1 MTTRAL
7 STTCRRRPWPPVVEP
22 RRARGRPSE
31 EAASARSDLR
41 RGQII
46 AAARRLV
53 ADGGLGALTIGAL
66 ERELGFTRG
75 VITYHFDNKDEIVLG
90 LLDDAI
96 AEIDRAT
103 GLSVQAEV
111 HAPDKLGAAVRGMV
125 RGFLAI
131 EEAGRVLLSFWS
143 RLKDDPRAA
152 DKNAALYARWRA
164 ASTDL
169 VRRGQAAGEL
179 GPCDAD
185 AVGALLVGIVIGA
198 VTQAWFE
205 PGAVDPEAIVD
216 EASAALVARLRLEA
230 PLPPSAARALQAAR

>member
-1 MTTRAL
+1 MVEA
-7 STTCRRRPWPPVVEP
+7 RR
-22 RRARGRPSE
+22 
-31 EAASARSDLR
+31 DLR

-53 ADGGLGALTIGAL
+53 ADGGHAALTINAL

-75 VITYHFDNKDEIVLG
+75 VITYHFANKDEIVLG

-96 AEIDRAT
+96 AEIDQAT
-103 GLSVQAEV
+103 ALSVQAEE
-111 HAPDKLGAAVRGMV
+111 HASAKLRAAIAGMV

-143 RLKDDPRAA
+143 RLKEDARAA
-152 DKNAALYARWRA
+152 EKNAALYRRWRH
-164 ASTDL
+164 ASSEL

-179 GPCDAD
+179 GPGDPDAL
-185 AVGALLVGIVIGA
+185 GALLVGIVIGV

-205 PGAVDPEAIVD
+205 PGAIDPEAVVD
-216 EASAALVARLRLEA
+216 EAATAVIARLAMR
-230 PLPPSAARALQAAR
+230 PPAAR

>member
-1 MTTRAL
+1 MVEA
-7 STTCRRRPWPPVVEP
+7 RR
-22 RRARGRPSE
+22 
-31 EAASARSDLR
+31 DLR

-53 ADGGLGALTIGAL
+53 ADGGHSALTINAL

-75 VITYHFDNKDEIVLG
+75 VITYHFANKDEIVLG

-96 AEIDRAT
+96 AEIDQAT
-103 GLSVQAEV
+103 ALSVQAEE
-111 HAPDKLGAAVRGMV
+111 HASAKLRAAIAGMV

-143 RLKDDPRAA
+143 RLKEDQRAA
-152 DKNAALYARWRA
+152 EKNAALYRRWRH
-164 ASTDL
+164 ASSEL

-179 GPCDAD
+179 GPGDPDAL
-185 AVGALLVGIVIGA
+185 GALLVGIVIGV

-205 PGAVDPEAIVD
+205 PGAIDPEAVVD
-216 EASAALVARLRLEA
+216 EAATAVIARLAMR
-230 PLPPSAARALQAAR
+230 PPAAR

>member
-1 MTTRAL
+1 MVEA
-7 STTCRRRPWPPVVEP
+7 RR
-22 RRARGRPSE
+22 
-31 EAASARSDLR
+31 DLR

-53 ADGGLGALTIGAL
+53 ADGGHGALTINAL

-75 VITYHFDNKDEIVLG
+75 VINYHFDNKDEIVLA

-96 AEIDRAT
+96 AEIDQAT
-103 GLSVQAEV
+103 ALSVQAEA
-111 HAPDKLGAAVRGMV
+111 HAGDKLRAALRGMV

-143 RLKDDPRAA
+143 RLKEDPRAA
-152 DKNAALYARWRA
+152 AKNAALYRRWRE
-164 ASTDL
+164 ASSEL

-185 AVGALLVGIVIGA
+185 AVGALLVGIVIGV

-205 PGAVDPEAIVD
+205 PGATDPEAVID
-216 EASAALVARLRLEA
+216 EAADALITRLKTN
-230 PLPPSAARALQAAR
+230 PAARAP